1 MDKKKLIF
9 SYVLQVLAVATL
21 FITIMP
27 IIKVPGASMTVFEI
41 VLDTG
46 NWIDMEQYLFGIAG
60 LITIISAPLLII
72 TAELSKLS
80 ACGVIKCKKLDLALY
95 IINIVL
101 ASLIAG
107 VIVNYFL
114 GLGRTIGVSGLKLF
128 QGVTWFKYATAFFY
142 LHCALAIAMVVIACL
157 YKTKKIKEN

>member
-9 SYVLQVLAVATL
+9 TYVLQILSVATL
-21 FITIMP
+21 FIMVMP
-27 IIKVPGASMTVFEI
+27 IIVVPGASMTVFEI

-46 NWIDMEQYLFGIAG
+46 AWIDMEEYLFGIAG
-60 LITIISAPLLII
+60 LITLISLLLLII
-72 TAELSKLS
+72 SLELTKLI
-80 ACGVIKCKKLDLALY
+80 ACGVIKNKKFDLVLY

-101 ASLIAG
+101 VSLVVA

-128 QGVTWFKYATAFFY
+128 QGTTWFKYATAFFY
-142 LHCALAIAMVVIACL
+142 LHCAFSIGMLIISIL
-157 YKTKKIKEN
+157 NKSKKVQ

>member
-9 SYVLQVLAVATL
+9 SYVLQILALATL
-21 FITIMP
+21 VITIIP

-41 VLDTG
+41 VLDVG
-46 NWIDMEQYLFGIAG
+46 EWIDMEEYLFGIAG
-60 LITIISAPLLII
+60 LISLISLPLLLISL
-72 TAELSKLS
+72 ELTKLVG
-80 ACGVIKCKKLDLALY
+80 CGVIRNKKFDLALY

-101 ASLIAG
+101 ISLVVA

-128 QGVTWFKYATAFFY
+128 QGTTWFKYATAFFY
-142 LHCALAIAMVVIACL
+142 LHCVFSIGMLVVSIL
-157 YKTKKIKEN
+157 NKNKKVK